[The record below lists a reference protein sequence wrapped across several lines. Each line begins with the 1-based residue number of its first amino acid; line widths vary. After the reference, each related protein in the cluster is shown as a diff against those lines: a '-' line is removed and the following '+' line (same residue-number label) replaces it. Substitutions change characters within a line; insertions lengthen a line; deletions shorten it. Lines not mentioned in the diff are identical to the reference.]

1 MFFFIKTCETLKRK
15 SCSGKDLMPY
25 ISNQVAYTKEQIA
38 TKHRITTHLVTKSS
52 RIYEKNNAD

>member
-25 ISNQVAYTKEQIA
+25 IILMHNNQVACTKEQIA
-38 TKHRITTHLVTKSS
+38 TKHRITTHLVTK
-52 RIYEKNNAD
+52 A

>member
-25 ISNQVAYTKEQIA
+25 VILMHNNQVAYTKEQIA
-38 TKHRITTHLVTKSS
+38 TKHRITTHLVTK
-52 RIYEKNNAD
+52 A